1 MNLTIT
7 PSAAGIT
14 ATLCGNLDTMAA
26 EQLEPQIAQLEGMAS
41 QPLTIDCTQLDYI
54 SSSGLRLLLRLRKA
68 AGAAGLRVTLLGVN
82 DHVMEVLKVTHFDKM
97 FVLNS

>member
-1 MNLTIT
+1 MTLTIT
-7 PSAAGIT
+7 PHAEGIM

-26 EQLEPQIAQLEGMAS
+26 EQLEPQIAELEAMAS

-68 AGAAGLRVTLLGVN
+68 AGVAGNKVTLHGVN
-82 DHVMEVLKVTHFDKM
+82 DNVMEVLKVTHFDKM
-97 FVLNS
+97 FVLN